1 MSRDF
6 QLAHPCPHLV
16 LEEVVP
22 LASDRRTLVPKAPVA
37 SSQTVRIMVNDEA
50 YVPRGGLFSQ
60 AQITGDIS
68 GPYRIA
74 DCDTA
79 LTVTSSTETA
89 TFQLP
94 FGARIEAEA
103 VAKILRGKLTQVAVE
118 VIRGRLVLTDAGSYG
133 LSSFILVGGPAA
145 ASLGF
150 SKQYGAKGRKIYPAW
165 ELASMPGVIAG
176 RYPKFREP
184 LKTNPMIKV
193 SYVAPVERCP
203 RCSAT
208 FVENDYRYDLQG
220 DAILIENENLLY
232 QAALKILLTRIQS
245 NPYHLSY
252 GSAITSRIGTKAIGA
267 TASLITEDVQRALST
282 MQSLQNQQARF
293 QPVSAKERLYAVSSV
308 RVSPSPSDP
317 TVFGV
322 DVVIRNASGDPISL
336 TIVFTVPGVVAL
348 TGSNGQSLGLEGV
361 GLTAAQSSR
370 LLE

>member
-1 MSRDF
+1 MSKDF

-37 SSQTVRIMVNDEA
+37 ASNVVRILMNDEA
-50 YVPRGGLFSQ
+50 YVPQGGLFSQ

-68 GPYRIA
+68 GPFRIA
-74 DCDTA
+74 KCDTT
-79 LTVTSSTETA
+79 LTVTSSTEA
-89 TFQLP
+89 VSVELP
-94 FGARIEAEA
+94 VGPRLDAVA
-103 VAKILRGKLTQVAVE
+103 VAKILQGHLVEVAVE
-118 VIRGRLVLTDAGSYG
+118 VVRGRLVFTDAGSYG
-133 LSSFILVGGPAA
+133 LSSFILVGGNAA
-145 ASLGF
+145 SSLGF
-150 SKQYGAKGRKIYPAW
+150 KNQRGAKGRKIYPAW
-165 ELASMPGVIAG
+165 ELASQPGVITG

-184 LKTNPMIKV
+184 VKTNPMIKV

-245 NPYHLSY
+245 NPYHPSY
-252 GSAITSRIGTKAIGA
+252 GSALTSRIGTKAIGA
-267 TASLITEDVQRALST
+267 SATLITEDVQRALST
-282 MQSLQNQQARF
+282 MQSLQSQQSKF
-293 QPVSAKERLYAVSSV
+293 QAVSPKERLYAVTSV

-322 DVVIRNASGDPISL
+322 DVVVMNAAGGPISL

-348 TGSNGQSLGLEGV
+348 TGSNGLSLGLEGV
-361 GLTAAQSSR
+361 GLTPAQSNR

>member
-22 LASDRRTLVPKAPVA
+22 LAGDRRTLVPKAPVA
-37 SSQTVRIMVNDEA
+37 SSGTVRILANDEV
-50 YVPRGGLFSQ
+50 YIPRGGLFSQ
-60 AQITGDIS
+60 AQITGDTS
-68 GPYRIA
+68 GPFRIA

-79 LTVTSSTETA
+79 FTVTSSTETVS
-89 TFQLP
+89 FVLP
-94 FGARIEAEA
+94 TGARIEAEA
-103 VAKILRGKLTQVAVE
+103 IAKILRGKLTQVVVE

-133 LSSFILVGGPAA
+133 LSSYVLVGGPAA
-145 ASLGF
+145 PSLGF
-150 SKQYGAKGRKIYPAW
+150 KVQYGAKGRKIYPAW
-165 ELASMPGVIAG
+165 ELASMPGVISG

-203 RCSAT
+203 RCAAT
-208 FVENDYRYDLQG
+208 FIENDYRYDLQG

-232 QAALKILLTRIQS
+232 QAALKIILTRIQT
-245 NPYHLSY
+245 NPYHPSY
-252 GSAITSRIGTKAIGA
+252 GSAITSRIGSKAIGA
-267 TASLITEDVQRALST
+267 TATLITEDVQRALST
-282 MQSLQNQQARF
+282 MQSLQSQQSKLQA
-293 QPVSAKERLYAVSSV
+293 VSAKERLYTVSSV

-322 DVVIRNASGDPISL
+322 DVVVRNASGDPIAL
-336 TIVFTVPGVVAL
+336 TIVFSVPGVVAL
-348 TGSNGQSLGLEGV
+348 MGSNGQSLGLEGV